1 VLVTKIVLVFCL
13 SAFVLAATGD
23 LLILVAVRVTHGF
36 YISVPNRINMN
47 LIPLCGL
54 SSLWVLSL
62 LLGWFVARWLGLIP
76 RF

>member
-1 VLVTKIVLVFCL
+1 MFITKIVLVFCL
-13 SAFVLAATGD
+13 SALVLAATGD
-23 LLILVAVRVTHGF
+23 LVIIVAARVTHGF
-36 YISVPNRINMN
+36 YISVPNRINLN

-62 LLGWFVARWLGLIP
+62 LLGWFFARWLGLIP